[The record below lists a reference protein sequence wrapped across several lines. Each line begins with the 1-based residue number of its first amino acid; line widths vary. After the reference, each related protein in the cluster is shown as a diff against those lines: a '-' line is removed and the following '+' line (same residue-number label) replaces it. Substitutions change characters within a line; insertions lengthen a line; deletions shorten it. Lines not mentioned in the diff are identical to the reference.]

1 MTPSVAIWSWLG
13 LWFALVWLMANALR
27 LVPVLRAKHAL
38 SCGVAMICAALI
50 TQIRWFGYPL
60 QFWSASLAANFSV
73 VLISLFLVWAAG
85 ELTGRKYFRMRDWRA
100 AWIFGSISSVMLYPS
115 ALGLGPRNFDAY
127 SLGWPWSGVES
138 LLLFGAVT
146 VCTAFLFLRGNRFGV
161 VLLLATLGY
170 VTQFQESLNYW
181 DYILDPVY
189 GAASLVGLIYFFL
202 QGFAK
207 RRMAQPFSHGA
218 SVSGREDSTSRS
230 SLNR

>member
-1 MTPSVAIWSWLG
+1 MTLSVAIWSWLG
-13 LWFALVWLMANALR
+13 LWFTLVWLMANALR
-27 LVPVLRAKHAL
+27 LVPVLGGKHAL
-38 SCGVAMICAALI
+38 SCGVAMICAVLV

-73 VLISLFLVWAAG
+73 VLISLFSVWAAG
-85 ELTGRKYFRMRDWRA
+85 ELTGRKYFQTRDWRA
-100 AWIFGSISSVMLYPS
+100 AWIFGSVSSVILYPS

-127 SLGWPWSGVES
+127 SLGWPWSGAES

-146 VCTAFLFLRGNRFGV
+146 ICTAFLFLRGNRFGV
-161 VLLLATLGY
+161 VLLLAMLGY

-189 GAASLVGLIYFFL
+189 GAASLVGLIYFVL

-207 RRMAQPFSHGA
+207 RRMAKTVSQGD
-218 SVSGREDSTSRS
+218 SVSGPKDSTSKS
-230 SLNR
+230 SLKR